1 MVNMDGGPVERLLR
15 ENRNIGDPS
24 FSEDGKYLVFGSVP
38 TLMTEEKIPHPLEIM
53 ELATHRLSE
62 VIHSQGLYSPR
73 WSPDG
78 RYIAAITLD
87 QSKLM
92 LYDTEKLTW
101 QTLAVISGA
110 NPAWS
115 KDSKALYIHAYRT
128 PNRPILRVSVP
139 DGHIEEIANLN
150 NFPGG
155 NVTHDD
161 FAGITLDNVPLM
173 HTEFSSGNLYTMDL
187 GQK

>member
-1 MVNMDGGPVERLLR
+1 
-15 ENRNIGDPS
+15 
-24 FSEDGKYLVFGSVP
+24 
-38 TLMTEEKIPHPLEIM
+38 MTEEKIPRPLEIM

-62 VIHSQGLYSPR
+62 VIHSQGFYSPR

-78 RYIAAITLD
+78 RYIAAIAVD

-110 NPAWS
+110 NPVWS
-115 KDSKALYIHAYRT
+115 KDSKALYVHAYRA
-128 PNRPILRVSVP
+128 PNRPVLRVSVP
-139 DGHIEEIANLN
+139 DGRMEEIANLN
-150 NFPGG
+150 NFSDGD
-155 NVTHDD
+155 VTHDD

-173 HTEFSSGNLYTMDL
+173 HTEFSSGNLYTLDL
-187 GQK
+187 EQK